1 MKSDTPVSDFTP
13 KTVALVMA
21 AGQSRRFGSD
31 DKRKARLAGQ
41 QGLLAVSYQRIA
53 GVFPRTRL
61 VLQWGELPDSFGLP
75 AVTPVI
81 VAAHARHGLGASL
94 ADAFRA
100 LASDATLA
108 DVDAA
113 AVCLGD
119 MPLITSA
126 TLTTLAQS
134 SDADTITRPVHQGSP
149 GHPVIIGRRFWSE
162 MATLTGDDGGKHLL
176 QHNRQYLRLIPVTDP
191 GVLADADTP
200 EQLRNLTLTSGLY

>member
-31 DKRKARLAGQ
+31 DKRKARLVGQ
-41 QGLLAVSYQRIA
+41 QRLLATSYRRIA
-53 GVFPRTRL
+53 KVIPRTWV
-61 VLQWGELPDSFGLP
+61 VLQSGELADSFGLP
-75 AVTPVI
+75 ARTPVI
-81 VAAHARHGLGASL
+81 TAPNANEGLGASL

-126 TLTTLAQS
+126 TLTALAQA

-149 GHPVIIGRRFWSE
+149 GHPVIIGRRFWRE
-162 MATLTGDDGGKHLL
+162 MATLTGDDGGKRLL